1 MSCARQRTCALL
13 LVATVAGAIA
23 ATSTG
28 WGASRRSGIYC
39 GADASTPRWSVK
51 TLTDRAARRIAWTP
65 RSTTVRELRSLER
78 PSRITKRTPRQR
90 AELQVFRLHARL
102 LRFQLRT
109 SNDYELVI
117 ADPRNARQTMLA
129 VIPSPDCTTGA
140 QHRVAMTRARST
152 FNGQCLNLRRPAL
165 VRVTGVLFFAPRP
178 LPARSAPNG
187 AELAPLLGF
196 SSSC

>member
-1 MSCARQRTCALL
+1 MASARLQACALL
-13 LVATVAGAIA
+13 AVVVGAGITAASIGSGATLR
-23 ATSTG
+23 T
-28 WGASRRSGIYC
+28 GIYC
-39 GADASTPRWSVK
+39 GADASTPRSAVK
-51 TLTDRAARRIAWTP
+51 TLTDRAARRIDWTP
-65 RSTTVRELRSLER
+65 PNTTIRKLRSLER
-78 PSRITKRTPRQR
+78 PPRITKRTPRQR

-152 FNGQCLNLRRPAL
+152 FNRQCLNLRRPAF
-165 VRVTGVLFFAPRP
+165 VTVTGVLFFAPRP